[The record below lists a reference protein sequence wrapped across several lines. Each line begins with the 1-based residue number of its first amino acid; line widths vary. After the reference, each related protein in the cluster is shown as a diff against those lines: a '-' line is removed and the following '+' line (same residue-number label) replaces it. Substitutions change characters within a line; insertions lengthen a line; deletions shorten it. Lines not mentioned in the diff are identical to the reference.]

1 MEGREEGGGGKRTA
15 HYYPNNRHEDQACKL
30 ISSTSIVSA
39 SALTSLMVYCMA
51 NKAFITPRPHCWSGA
66 LSQDRHPET
75 RGNVSE
81 ATYITGV
88 DKPRYLSIGSKLTI
102 HITSKLTV
110 LPSVVNVHYSYHVPL
125 SKQK

>member
-1 MEGREEGGGGKRTA
+1 MEGREGGGGGKCTA
-15 HYYPNNRHEDQACKL
+15 HYYPNNRREDQACKQHL
-30 ISSTSIVSA
+30 HRLCICLDFLDGV
-39 SALTSLMVYCMA
+39 LHGKQSLHY
-51 NKAFITPRPHCWSGA
+51 PRPHCWSGA
-66 LSQDRHPET
+66 LSQARHPET

-81 ATYITGV
+81 TTYITGV

-102 HITSKLTV
+102 HVTSKLTV